1 MQYAVTLSYEE
12 EPQDVLALACEAEQA
27 GWDAVFVWD
36 GIAYNDAWVT
46 LAAIAA
52 RTTRIK
58 LGPMLTP
65 ISRRRPWKLAQEVAT
80 LDRLSGGRV
89 ILPVG
94 LGAPET
100 GFAKFGEETDRRV
113 RAELLDE
120 GLAILDGLWS
130 GEPFSFQGKHYKL
143 ENVQFAPKPIQQ
155 PRVPI
160 WVVGAWP
167 YMKSM
172 RRALRCDGILPYRT
186 DRTIE
191 PSDMPEISE
200 FLATQR
206 ALDGYAIVMEGSTP
220 GDDPQE
226 AARLVKAWADG
237 GINWWIENVWDGP
250 RAQGGIEGMRQRILQ
265 GPPRID

>member
-52 RTTRIK
+52 RTSRIK

-80 LDRLSGGRV
+80 LDRLSGGRA

-100 GFAKFGEETDRRV
+100 GFASFGEATDRRE

-130 GEPFSFQGKHYKL
+130 GEPFSFQGKHYQL
-143 ENVQFAPKPIQQ
+143 EKAQSAPMPIQQ

-167 YMKSM
+167 HMKSI
-172 RRALRCDGILPYRT
+172 RRALRCDGILPVRT

-191 PSDMPEISE
+191 PSDLPEIRD

-226 AARLVKAWADG
+226 AARLVQAWADG

-250 RAQGGIEGMRQRILQ
+250 RAQGGVEGMRQRILQ
-265 GPPRID
+265 GPPRI